1 MAAVARFAPGFHF
14 ATLVLLILLTVI
26 PLHNVQ
32 ANPAFARQYNMS
44 CTACHAAFPRLNSF
58 GQQFLANNIRL
69 PNWREAIGTDTG
81 DDQLMLPKFPP
92 IAVRAQAYVR
102 FRQAEAQDEAG
113 NTVADSSGDF
123 QVPYLIKLLS
133 GSPLSDH
140 ISYYFYAILAEK
152 GENGSAV
159 VEDAWITH
167 DNVFNS
173 GIGMMLGQFQ
183 VSDLMFPRETRLTA
197 QDFIPYRMAGI
208 TYERG
213 VTFDTS
219 YGPMSFAL
227 GAVNGNG
234 IDASYSVNSAGY
246 QRTDRAF
253 DNNDNKS
260 VFGRIGADIGPVN
273 LGVFGLGG
281 EQSDATGSR
290 DTNKQVLGVDFS
302 GNHGDRLFWFAQL
315 LYNRWDDFL
324 VDGEKAEWYG
334 GFAGVDYVYSQRWTF
349 SMLYNYADANDL
361 ANSGTIYEGIDLNS
375 LTGTASYYF
384 MRNVKGIIE
393 LNVDLLPVD
402 SNTTDGIGHN
412 TKEGYFLTGFDVAF

>member
-1 MAAVARFAPGFHF
+1 MSVTSRIVFVFQF
-14 ATLVLLILLTVI
+14 LTLTVLALLLVVPQI
-26 PLHNVQ
+26 AH
-32 ANPAFARQYNMS
+32 ANPAFARQYGMS
-44 CTACHAAFPRLNSF
+44 CTVCHAAFPRLNSF
-58 GQQFLANNIRL
+58 GEQFLANNIRL
-69 PNWREAIGTDTG
+69 PNWREAIGVETG
-81 DDQLMLPKFPP
+81 DDKLMLPKFPQL
-92 IAVRAQAYVR
+92 AVRAQAYVR
-102 FRQAEAQDEAG
+102 ARQAEAQDENG

-152 GENGSAV
+152 GENGSVV

-167 DNVFNS
+167 DDVFNT

-183 VSDLMFPRETRLTA
+183 VSDLMFPRETRLTV

-213 VTFDTS
+213 VTFDAD

-234 IDASYSVNSAGY
+234 IDSSNSVNSAGY
-246 QRTDRAF
+246 ARTDRAF
-253 DNNDNKS
+253 DNDDHKS
-260 VFGRIGADIGPVN
+260 MFGRIGADIGPVN
-273 LGVFGLGG
+273 LGLFGLSGR
-281 EQSDATGSR
+281 QSDASGTR
-290 DTNKQVLGVDFS
+290 DTNKLVLGVDFS
-302 GNHGDRLFWFAQL
+302 GNHQDRLFWFVQL

-324 VDGEKAEWYG
+324 VEGEQANWSG
-334 GFAGVDYVYSQRWTF
+334 GFAGIDYVHSERWTF

-361 ANSGTIYEGIDLNS
+361 ANSGTVYEGIDLNS
-375 LTGTASYYF
+375 ITGTASYYF

-393 LNVDLLPVD
+393 LNVDLLSED
-402 SNTTDGIGHN
+402 NNTSDGIGHN
-412 TKEGYFLTGFDVAF
+412 TKEGYILTGFDVAF